1 MVIVH
6 EEEAGSKGKLLSKDI
21 RKGGEDLKAKRRE
34 LWLSGHVLTHNSKSA
49 TGDTSEEHAGPA
61 SLGTQAGVRAGPA
74 SPFLTP
80 VSSFQLLAGRWPSDH
95 NDFGV
100 FLCKLFPF
108 LQKSSVGITVLNLC
122 ALSVDR

>member
-1 MVIVH
+1 MSRLH
-6 EEEAGSKGKLLSKDI
+6 KACLSFSYLI
-21 RKGGEDLKAKRRE
+21 
-34 LWLSGHVLTHNSKSA
+34 S
-49 TGDTSEEHAGPA
+49 
-61 SLGTQAGVRAGPA
+61 SL
-74 SPFLTP
+74 
-80 VSSFQLLAGRWPSDH
+80 QLLAGRWPFDH